1 MSAPPMNMGVM
12 VFLLNHTA
20 CTPYINVHH
29 KCMYTVYENRYGDTL
44 AKSYCMCTVYCMKI
58 GMVIPLLSH
67 FACAPYKCVDLAS
80 PSCFTCRSCEGWQ
93 HQCPCSRVLS
103 CYLGLAIT
111 VYMHCIDRIFG
122 NFPANKTVCTPYIY
136 GSGRPYCYA
145 CVYMCAHTYICFV
158 HTDTR
163 VCIYVCSH
171 THTHTHVCFIHAC
184 VKCYCPFFAES

>member
-1 MSAPPMNMGVM
+1 MYTIN
-12 VFLLNHTA
+12 A
-20 CTPYINVHH
+20 CTLY
-29 KCMYTVYENRYGDTL
+29 
-44 AKSYCMCTVYCMKI
+44 MKI

-111 VYMHCIDRIFG
+111 VYMHCIVRIFG

-145 CVYMCAHTYICFV
+145 CVYMCAHI
-158 HTDTR
+158 
-163 VCIYVCSH
+163 H
-171 THTHTHVCFIHAC
+171 THTHMFASFTHASNATALFLQSREGWQHQCPCSWMHCCRGGQPC
-184 VKCYCPFFAES
+184 VAWRTRARTDTQVRDV